1 MPPDY
6 AGCSDRESC
15 SVQGSRAIPD
25 LVRLGNSSVLNRECA
40 TGTWPRL

>member
-6 AGCSDRESC
+6 AGCSEDDSC
-15 SVQGSRAIPD
+15 AAHGSRVMPD
-25 LVRLGNSSVLNRECA
+25 LVRLGNSSVLNRECT